1 MAQRFSNHVHS
12 TSVHNLCS
20 KRSYQGH
27 KIILKGFF
35 LIERLPVAVKFNW
48 LYKTRGLEGS
58 TLLCNL
64 RNLTKALPIW
74 QQLKCHM
81 DFTSWISFD
90 RINNLSNLNPLIRN
104 SPNSYVYRTIIWQRW
119 AENQNQE
126 LKSTSQKQ
134 RSWWAQRIFTL
145 FWKTKSLEFGFGVCD
160 ENIQIRPCL
169 KPQNF
174 TLSQMTGLQTE
185 AHLASNPNRSP
196 LQPGDRASVTTFDGE
211 GCFEAS
217 SGALEKSTEKRAL
230 CASITST
237 LACNSQKF
245 SYLAFYLT
253 LHVKSILL
261 HDSKIVHASNL
272 ETQQIFAYIQYTLLW
287 GFSLQTWCLLKSL

>member
-1 MAQRFSNHVHS
+1 
-12 TSVHNLCS
+12 
-20 KRSYQGH
+20 
-27 KIILKGFF
+27 
-35 LIERLPVAVKFNW
+35 
-48 LYKTRGLEGS
+48 
-58 TLLCNL
+58 
-64 RNLTKALPIW
+64 
-74 QQLKCHM
+74 
-81 DFTSWISFD
+81 
-90 RINNLSNLNPLIRN
+90 
-104 SPNSYVYRTIIWQRW
+104 
-119 AENQNQE
+119 
-126 LKSTSQKQ
+126 
-134 RSWWAQRIFTL
+134 
-145 FWKTKSLEFGFGVCD
+145 
-160 ENIQIRPCL
+160 
-169 KPQNF
+169 
-174 TLSQMTGLQTE
+174 MTGLQTE